1 MVVAKTAYAGRVGPI
16 ALVAVDSFA
25 DDLAV
30 DVSVSRWLDRW
41 YFEIRWFGGVR
52 GLLR

>member
-1 MVVAKTAYAGRVGPI
+1 MHGWGLPYAGGVGAI

-30 DVSVSRWLDRW
+30 DVSVP
-41 YFEIRWFGGVR
+41 
-52 GLLR
+52 

>member
-1 MVVAKTAYAGRVGPI
+1 MEVRLAYTGRVGAI

-30 DVSVSRWLDRW
+30 DVSELLLGLAVILL
-41 YFEIRWFGGVR
+41 FGGSGYTVLSR
-52 GLLR
+52 G